1 MAAPEF
7 LVIDDRLRIPY
18 GELKFSFSR
27 SPGPGGQNVNKLN
40 TKATLH
46 WSVVENQTLPDAVR
60 ARFVELF
67 AKRINEAGELVLSS
81 SVHRTQRGN
90 YDECLAKLRHLVLA
104 AAVVRPARKP
114 TRPSRSSIARRLEN
128 KRRESQKKQGRRPP
142 RPAEE

>member
-7 LVIDDRLRIPY
+7 LVIDERLRIPWS
-18 GELKFSFSR
+18 ELQFTYSR
-27 SPGPGGQNVNKLN
+27 SPGPGGQNVNKVN

-46 WSVVENQTLPDAVR
+46 WSVLGNQTLPDAVR

-67 AKRINEAGELVLSS
+67 SKRINEAGELVLAS

-90 YDECLAKLRHLVLA
+90 IEECLSKLRHLVLA

-114 TRPSRSSIARRLEN
+114 TRPSRGSIARRLEN
-128 KRRESQKKQGRRPP
+128 KRLESQKKQRRRPP
-142 RPAEE
+142 GRSEE